1 MTQQQRALVQ
11 ALEQVPVQ
19 EPEPEPLLGLEQV
32 A

>member
-11 ALEQVPVQ
+11 ALVQVPVQ
-19 EPEPEPLLGLEQV
+19 EPEPLLGLGLEQV